1 MTTDRA
7 TPVACGAVG
16 DVDHDAGTGADREP
30 YLASRLQGFGTTIF
44 AEMSALAVR
53 TGAINLG
60 QGFPDA
66 DGPAEVAE
74 AAIAA
79 IRDGQNQYPPGP
91 GIPDLRAAIVEH
103 QARFWGI
110 DLDPDAE
117 VLVTA
122 GATEAIA
129 AALLALCEPGD
140 EVLTFE
146 PFYDSYRA
154 AASMAG
160 ATLSVVTLEP
170 PADGDGPYA
179 FDLDALGEAVSPRT
193 RLVLLNS
200 PHNPTGKVFDRRR
213 ARGDRPALRGPRPAR
228 GDRRGVR
235 APGLR
240 RRARPDLDAAGHG
253 GPDADDLLG
262 GQDVLVHGLEGRL
275 GHGTGAARD
284 RGAHRQAVPHLR
296 ERRPVPAR
304 RRRRPPAGRRLLRH
318 LRDDLARKRDVLC
331 DGLARA
337 GLRTIRPDGT
347 YFVTVDL
354 TSVGES
360 DGAAFCRSLPDR
372 CGVVAVP
379 NSVFYL
385 DPARGRHLV
394 RFAFCKQESVLEE
407 AASRLA
413 TLSG

>member
-1 MTTDRA
+1 MADL
-7 TPVACGAVG
+7 
-16 DVDHDAGTGADREP
+16 DHDAGTGADREP

-110 DLDPDAE
+110 DLDPDTE

-170 PADGDGPYA
+170 PADGVGPYT
-179 FDLDALGEAVSPRT
+179 FDLDAVGEAVVTADPARPPQ
-193 RLVLLNS
+193 LAAQ
-200 PHNPTGKVFDRRR
+200 PDRQGVRPPR
-213 ARGDRPALRGPRPAR
+213 ARGDRPRLRGARPAR
-228 GDRRGVR
+228 RDRRGVR
-235 APGLR
+235 APRVR
-240 RRARPDLDAAGHG
+240 RRARPDLDAARAWRT
-253 GPDADDLLG
+253 GP
-262 GQDVLVHGLEGRL
+262 
-275 GHGTGAARD
+275 
-284 RGAHRQAVPHLR
+284 
-296 ERRPVPAR
+296 
-304 RRRRPPAGRRLLRH
+304 
-318 LRDDLARKRDVLC
+318 
-331 DGLARA
+331 
-337 GLRTIRPDGT
+337 
-347 YFVTVDL
+347 
-354 TSVGES
+354 
-360 DGAAFCRSLPDR
+360 
-372 CGVVAVP
+372 
-379 NSVFYL
+379 
-385 DPARGRHLV
+385 
-394 RFAFCKQESVLEE
+394 
-407 AASRLA
+407 
-413 TLSG
+413 

>member
-1 MTTDRA
+1 M
-7 TPVACGAVG
+7 
-16 DVDHDAGTGADREP
+16 
-30 YLASRLQGFGTTIF
+30 
-44 AEMSALAVR
+44 
-53 TGAINLG
+53 
-60 QGFPDA
+60 
-66 DGPAEVAE
+66 
-74 AAIAA
+74 
-79 IRDGQNQYPPGP
+79 
-91 GIPDLRAAIVEH
+91 
-103 QARFWGI
+103 
-110 DLDPDAE
+110 
-117 VLVTA
+117 LVTA

-170 PADGDGPYA
+170 PTDGDGPYA
-179 FDLDALGEAVSPRT
+179 FDLDALDAAVSPRT

-213 ARGDRPALRGPRPAR
+213 ARGDRPALRRPRPAR

-262 GQDVLVHGLEGRL
+262 GQDVLVHRLEGRL
-275 GHGTGAARD
+275 GHRTGAARR

-304 RRRRPPAGRRLLRH
+304 RRRRPPAGRRLLRPP
-318 LRDDLARKRDVLC
+318 ARRPGAPSATC
-331 DGLARA
+331 SATASRA
-337 GLRTIRPDGT
+337 PGCATIRPDGT